1 MKKYFIKG
9 IDEPLQLGDSFGIE
23 IVIKVGDK
31 NATKNIEVELTPEI
45 LDTLYNLGVIDEKE
59 VNDPIDFTDNKEPEK
74 EEGENNDEE
83 GSLEEGFESL
93 SECVIL
99 ITGILHSLT
108 ERVDKLE
115 EKLKVEPEESKCYTT
130 INDYLKHL
138 KKVSKPWSSIFND
151 PTIETWAF
159 SF

>member
-1 MKKYFIKG
+1 MKKYFMQG
-9 IDEPLQLGDSFGIE
+9 FDEPLQFNDTIGFTAIKDDNKESAKNVE
-23 IVIKVGDK
+23 IKF
-31 NATKNIEVELTPEI
+31 TPETADI
-45 LDTLYNLGVIDEKE
+45 LVNLGIVDEKE
-59 VNDPIDFTDNKEPEK
+59 VNDTIDFTDNKEPEK

-93 SECVIL
+93 SECMVL

-115 EKLKVEPEESKCYTT
+115 EKLKVEPDDSKCYTT

-138 KKVSKPWSSIFND
+138 KKASKPWSSIFND